1 MGRAGAAYWG
11 HRANLTNASLSSARL
26 INADLSSANLRGAN
40 LTNASLSSARLIN
53 ADLSGAIL
61 LGANLSGAD
70 LSRARNLTQTQLD
83 AACGDANT
91 KLPEGLKPPKPCQAM
106 PPLGGPPPPDIP

>member
-11 HRANLTNASLSSARL
+11 HR
-26 INADLSSANLRGAN
+26 AN